1 MPEPWHLFYTG
12 GGTKNNNDVLL
23 LLKKDLELLTNNK
36 ETINNFKTLDE
47 CIKYYSS
54 IELSDGSTISKDSIT
69 EVAKQFRVEVGTKN
83 TNDIDIKSFLKTI
96 LSLPVLG
103 AEIRKERGLSENT
116 QLNEEIYRI
125 KDLMKKII

>member
-1 MPEPWHLFYTG
+1 M
-12 GGTKNNNDVLL
+12 
-23 LLKKDLELLTNNK
+23 
-36 ETINNFKTLDE
+36 
-47 CIKYYSS
+47 
-54 IELSDGSTISKDSIT
+54 
-69 EVAKQFRVEVGTKN
+69 AKQFRVEVGTKN

-125 KDLMKKII
+125 KDLMKKI